1 MALCVWYK
9 LVMVAS
15 FHLTLPQSFILF
27 NYKVIVLESVYI
39 YPLLSFLCISD
50 KVLWYVL
57 IFLNNSFI
65 EI

>member
-1 MALCVWYK
+1 
-9 LVMVAS
+9 MVAS

-27 NYKVIVLESVYI
+27 NYKVIVLQSVYI
-39 YPLLSFLCISD
+39 YPFLSFLCIND

-57 IFLNNSFI
+57 IFLNNRFI

>member
-1 MALCVWYK
+1 
-9 LVMVAS
+9 MVAS
-15 FHLTLPQSFILF
+15 FHLTLPQFILF
-27 NYKVIVLESVYI
+27 NYKVIVWESVYI
-39 YPLLSFLCISD
+39 YPLLFFLCIND